1 MKTGKSRLDILLNA
15 LSLLLLIG
23 VPVWLAVT
31 WGSIPDQIPQ
41 HYIASGA
48 ADRFGPKS
56 GLITL
61 QVIPWAAY
69 LLFTAVQFLP
79 RSLWNTGFAETEEE
93 RGQVCALTVHLIN
106 SVELA
111 VTVLFAYCTVTSALA
126 AGFSPWA
133 ILALLAAA
141 LGTLLYWLG
150 KIIRVGK
157 KR

>member
-1 MKTGKSRLDILLNA
+1 MKTGKSRLDILLHV
-15 LSLLLLIG
+15 LCLLLLTG

-31 WGSIPDQIPQ
+31 WGRIPEEIPM

-48 ADRFGPKS
+48 PDRFGPKS

-69 LLFTAVQFLP
+69 ILFTAVQLLP
-79 RSLWNTGFAETEEE
+79 RSMWNTGFAENEEE
-93 RGQVCALTVHLIN
+93 RARVCALTVHLLN

-133 ILALLAAA
+133 LLALLTVAI
-141 LGTLLYWLG
+141 GTLLYWLG
-150 KIIRVGK
+150 RIIRVGK
-157 KR
+157 KG

>member
-15 LSLLLLIG
+15 LSLLLLTG
-23 VPVWLAVT
+23 VPAWLAAT
-31 WGSIPDQIPQ
+31 WGSIPEEIPQ

-69 LLFTAVQFLP
+69 ILFTAVQFLP

-93 RGQVCALTVHLIN
+93 RGQVCALTVHLR
-106 SVELA
+106 SRRGLLPLGGPRA
-111 VTVLFAYCTVTSALA
+111 PGRRSWDA
-126 AGFSPWA
+126 P
-133 ILALLAAA
+133 LLA
-141 LGTLLYWLG
+141 GENHPG
-150 KIIRVGK
+150 GE